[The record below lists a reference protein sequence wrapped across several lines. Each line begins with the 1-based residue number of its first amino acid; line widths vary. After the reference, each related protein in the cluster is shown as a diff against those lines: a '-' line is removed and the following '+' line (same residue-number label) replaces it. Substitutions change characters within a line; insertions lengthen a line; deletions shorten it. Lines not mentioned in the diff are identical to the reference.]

1 MTRLRPLFLLSM
13 LVAVAGCSD
22 AAAPRMPEPEPSE
35 EPRDSVPQQA
45 LLIGSLHYS

>member
-1 MTRLRPLFLLSM
+1 MTRLRPLFLLSV
-13 LVAVAGCSD
+13 LIAVAGCSD
-22 AAAPRMPEPEPSE
+22 AAMPRMPEPESE